1 MTWIRTETPGPNTEA
16 LNAVLEEVSGHC
28 PPEYAPSRRSE
39 RRVPPLVMRDSIV
52 LAHSIAPEAMR
63 HVFAAFGAMMAPE
76 LPLSRR
82 QHEMIAAT
90 VSSLNRCFY

>member
-1 MTWIRTETPGPNTEA
+1 MTWIRTEQPGPNHPE
-16 LNAVLEEVSGHC
+16 LVGLLREVSGQC
-28 PPEYAPSRRSE
+28 PPEYAAEKRGE
-39 RRVPPLVMRDSIV
+39 RRVPALVLRDSIV
-52 LAHSIAPEAMR
+52 LAHSLVPEAMR
-63 HVFAAFGAMMAPE
+63 HLFAAFGAMMAPS